1 MATEIDAGQVATI
14 LGAAATT
21 QIKAK
26 PGKVAKLLVFS
37 VGSGAT
43 IDIYDHASANSNQV
57 WSWVTADAKVSLDLQ
72 IPCKYGIRV
81 VVTVVTT
88 APAFVIVW
96 S

>member
-1 MATEIDAGQVATI
+1 MGTEIDVGQVATI

-21 QIKAK
+21 QVKAK
-26 PGKVAKLLVFS
+26 PGKVAKLLVYTA
-37 VGSGAT
+37 GAGAT
-43 IDIYDHASANSNQV
+43 IDIYDHASANTNPIWQ
-57 WSWVTADAKVSLDLQ
+57 WLTADGKASLDLQ

-88 APAFVIVW
+88 APAFVLVW